1 MLLGEARKMAEEL
14 GEFDLLGLLLT
25 YVPQALDAAGR
36 LEDAIDAALE
46 GIDLTNRL
54 GMAHGY
60 GAFLTGC
67 IADYSFRLG
76 RWEEADRYGQDA
88 LAASR
93 MPSLPALHIRVWRAL
108 FKIECGELGSA
119 ARLLDEVERSFSYQH
134 TPQFTRYFEA
144 RAALAI
150 WQGRPDEARAAVR
163 QGLTRLANA
172 GAEEEEWFRA
182 QLTLGLRAEAERAEQ
197 AHARRRPADV
207 DDARRVGDRAGHPP
221 AGLHGPAH
229 RPRHPSGA
237 RDRRARRPWRGGG
250 HTLARTI
257 RP

>member
-1 MLLGEARKMAEEL
+1 
-14 GEFDLLGLLLT
+14 
-25 YVPQALDAAGR
+25 
-36 LEDAIDAALE
+36 
-46 GIDLTNRL
+46 
-54 GMAHGY
+54 MAHGY

-144 RAALAI
+144 RAAPAI

-163 QGLTRLANA
+163 RGSRDWPTP
-172 GAEEEEWFRA
+172 GP
-182 QLTLGLRAEAERAEQ
+182 
-197 AHARRRPADV
+197 RRRN
-207 DDARRVGDRAGHPP
+207 GS
-221 AGLHGPAH
+221 GP
-229 RPRHPSGA
+229 S
-237 RDRRARRPWRGGG
+237 
-250 HTLARTI
+250 
-257 RP
+257 